1 MYDYTGKIE
10 IDNIFESENCVIILQ
25 LNYEL
30 EITTNIG
37 K

>member
-1 MYDYTGKIE
+1 MYDYAGKME
-10 IDNIFESENCVIILQ
+10 IDNIFDGELCVIILQ